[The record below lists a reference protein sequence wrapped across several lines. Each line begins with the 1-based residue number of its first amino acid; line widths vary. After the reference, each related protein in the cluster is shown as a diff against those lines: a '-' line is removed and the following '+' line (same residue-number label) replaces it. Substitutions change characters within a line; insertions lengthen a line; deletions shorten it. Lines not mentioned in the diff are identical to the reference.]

1 MTSLNQR
8 IQEFYDSAT
17 NLWESRWGEHL
28 HHGYYAEPQKWQ
40 SKNPQQA
47 QLDLITEILAWSEV
61 ASTPPHKILDAGCGI
76 GGTSLYFAR
85 EFSAQVIGV
94 TLSPQQAKRATEKA
108 REHKLSDRLS
118 FQVADAQAMPFAD
131 QSFDLVWSLESGEHM
146 ADKQKFLQECFRVL
160 KPQGRLVLATWCH
173 RPTQL
178 QPLSQYEQEML
189 ERIYRVYCLPFVVSV
204 PDYQA
209 IAARCG
215 FREIRTA
222 DWSEQVA
229 PFWLA
234 VWDAVR
240 SPSAIWDIF
249 RYGWHT
255 INGALAVRL
264 MIRGYACGLLKFGLL
279 TAKK

>member
-17 NLWESRWGEHL
+17 SLWESKWGEHL
-28 HHGYYAEPQKWQ
+28 HHGYYPEPQNWQ

-47 QLDLITEILAWSEV
+47 QLDLISEIVAWAEV
-61 ASTPPHKILDAGCGI
+61 ANRPPLNILDVGCGI
-76 GGTSLYFAR
+76 GGTSLFL
-85 EFSAQVIGV
+85 AQQFPAYVTGI
-94 TLSPQQAKRATEKA
+94 TLSPKQARRAREKA
-108 REHKLSDRLS
+108 WENQLSDRLS
-118 FQVADAQAMPFAD
+118 FQVADALAMPFANHT
-131 QSFDLVWSLESGEHM
+131 FDLVWSLESGEHM

-160 KPQGRLVLATWCH
+160 QPQGRLVVATWCH

-178 QPLSQYEQEML
+178 QPLSQYEQELL
-189 ERIYRVYCLPFVVSV
+189 ERIYRIYCLPFVVSL
-204 PDYQA
+204 PEYQE
-209 IAARCG
+209 IAAGCG
-215 FREIRTA
+215 FTEIRIA

-229 PFWLA
+229 PFWQA
-234 VWDAVR
+234 VWQSVR

-249 RYGWHT
+249 RHGWHT